1 MTLWTIYLICAVA
14 GGTVLLLKIL
24 LMILGIG
31 GGDAGVDFDAAD
43 LDYDVSPDIGDA
55 GGGVLNFL
63 SVQSIAGFF
72 TMFGLVGMGL
82 VQVNASDLWSFIGGL
97 AAGFFTAWATGM
109 IFLGMRKLHSEGTLV
124 LSNAIGQTGTVY
136 LTIPETGSGVITVTI
151 QGSKRTLSAMSEKG
165 QRIPT
170 GSVVKVV
177 GVTAGN
183 ILVVT
188 DQV

>member
-31 GGDAGVDFDAAD
+31 GGDAGVDFDSGD
-43 LDYDVSPDIGDA
+43 LDYDVSPDLGDG

-82 VQVNASDLWSFIGGL
+82 MQVNASDLWSFIGG
-97 AAGFFTAWATGM
+97 W
-109 IFLGMRKLHSEGTLV
+109 
-124 LSNAIGQTGTVY
+124 
-136 LTIPETGSGVITVTI
+136 
-151 QGSKRTLSAMSEKG
+151 
-165 QRIPT
+165 
-170 GSVVKVV
+170 
-177 GVTAGN
+177 
-183 ILVVT
+183 
-188 DQV
+188 